1 MNFITE
7 FKERIH
13 RLIGKLFSSEDK
25 LMEETVSSSKLASFK
40 ANIVNI
46 FSMLRDYYNG
56 TYRDISW
63 TTLIIVLL
71 TFFYFLSP
79 IDIIPDFIPGLGQ
92 LDDVAILILCFWLIK
107 KDFDR
112 YRKWKGEQKSS
123 SE

>member
-1 MNFITE
+1 MNLITKFRE
-7 FKERIH
+7 KIR
-13 RLIGKLFSSEDK
+13 RLVGKLFSSEDK
-25 LMEETVSSSKLASFK
+25 LMEEAASSGRLLSFK

-63 TTLIIVLL
+63 TTLIIILL

-92 LDDVAILILCFWLIK
+92 IDDVIILITCFWLIK

-112 YRKWKGEQKSS
+112 YKKWKAAQR
-123 SE
+123 

>member
-1 MNFITE
+1 MNLITKFRE
-7 FKERIH
+7 KIR

-25 LMEETVSSSKLASFK
+25 LMEEAASSDKLASFK

-63 TTLIIVLL
+63 TTLIIILL

-92 LDDVAILILCFWLIK
+92 IDDVAILILCFWLIK

-112 YRKWKGEQKSS
+112 YRKWKGELKLS